1 MLEWWRGGEAH
12 DERGSGTE
20 SGDGGLSD
28 AVIESAGVGSGSET
42 DGGESES
49 ESETDDERGSET
61 DGKRYTHDAT
71 VSGNDLNGDD
81 LVSGNDSGVQNA
93 LHRREKI
100 ARRRDVHCH
109 HSAAGIAAGTA
120 VAADTAGAAAAA
132 ADTVVAAATAASTS
146 ANDDHGHDL
155 DPVRWQL

>member
-1 MLEWWRGGEAH
+1 M
-12 DERGSGTE
+12 
-20 SGDGGLSD
+20 
-28 AVIESAGVGSGSET
+28 IESARVVSGSET
-42 DGGESES
+42 DGGESE
-49 ESETDDERGSET
+49 TDDDERVSET
-61 DGKRYTHDAT
+61 DGERYTHDAT

-93 LHRREKI
+93 LHRRGKI
-100 ARRRDVHCH
+100 ARRRDGHCH

-120 VAADTAGAAAAA
+120 VAAAAAGTAGAAAAGTAGAAAAAA

-155 DPVRWQL
+155 DSVPWQL

>member
-1 MLEWWRGGEAH
+1 M
-12 DERGSGTE
+12 GSE
-20 SGDGGLSD
+20 SGGGGLSD
-28 AVIESAGVGSGSET
+28 VVIES
-42 DGGESES
+42 DGGES

-61 DGKRYTHDAT
+61 DGERYTNDAT

-100 ARRRDVHCH
+100 ARRRDCHCH

-120 VAADTAGAAAAA
+120 VAAVAADTAGAAAAGTAGA
-132 ADTVVAAATAASTS
+132 AAAGTAGAAAATADSTS
-146 ANDDHGHDL
+146 ANDDHGRDL
-155 DPVRWQL
+155 DSVRWQL

>member
-1 MLEWWRGGEAH
+1 M
-12 DERGSGTE
+12 
-20 SGDGGLSD
+20 
-28 AVIESAGVGSGSET
+28 IESARVVSGSET
-42 DGGESES
+42 DGGESE
-49 ESETDDERGSET
+49 TDDDERVSET
-61 DGKRYTHDAT
+61 DGERYTHDAT

-93 LHRREKI
+93 LHRRGKI
-100 ARRRDVHCH
+100 ARRRDGHCH

-120 VAADTAGAAAAA
+120 VAAAAAGTAGAAAAAA

-155 DPVRWQL
+155 DSVPWQL